1 MSDQV
6 EPVLDFDLEALRKKY
21 RIERDKRLRDD
32 GNEQYQEV
40 TGDFVNFVDDP
51 CVETVVQR
59 DALLDEVEVAVI
71 GGGFGGLLAGARLRQ
86 AGLKSIRLIEK
97 GSDFGERFVRPVLNS
112 LVSSNSIK

>member
-6 EPVLDFDLEALRKKY
+6 EPVLDFDLEALREKY
-21 RIERDKRLRDD
+21 RIDRDKRLRDD
-32 GNEQYQEV
+32 GNEQYQEA
-40 TGDFVNFVDDP
+40 TGDFVYYVDDP
-51 CVETVVQR
+51 YVETVVQR

>member
-6 EPVLDFDLEALRKKY
+6 EPVLDFDPEALREKY

-40 TGDFVNFVDDP
+40 TGCFVNYVDDP
-51 CVETVVQR
+51 YAETVVQR
-59 DALLDEVEVAVI
+59 DALFDEVEVTVI

-86 AGLKSIRLIEK
+86 AGVKSIRLIEK
-97 GSDFGERFVRPVLNS
+97 DSDFSGRFVRPVLNS